1 MKYLETFNE
10 AKIFKKKSPFQ
21 KKTLF
26 VPSNFIVPYDSES
39 DVESLDTIEDVRT
52 YFEEGPY
59 MSLENYSHSDKRL
72 SDITK
77 AEREGDITFM
87 FKDKKYRAEW
97 HLEEEYHGFQ
107 SGYYCFPVID
117 NFYEV

>member
-26 VPSNFIVPYDSES
+26 VPSRFIKPYNSDS
-39 DVESLDTIEDVRT
+39 DVESLSTIKDVEIYLEDD
-52 YFEEGPY
+52 F
-59 MSLENYSHSDKRL
+59 SLEDYAHSNTRL
-72 SDITK
+72 SEVPK
-77 AEREGDITFM
+77 SEREGDITFM
-87 FKDKKYRAEW
+87 FKDKKYKAEW